1 MSVWEAIISV
11 CFGLIRILV
20 IILPLLIAVALATLV
35 ERKVIGSMQKRRGPN
50 VVGLF
55 GILQPFADAAKLIF
69 KETVIPSAA
78 NRVIFLLAP
87 IITLTLSL
95 LGWGALPFAEGVVIA
110 DLNVGLLYIF
120 AVSSLGV
127 YGIIMSGWS
136 SNSRYAFLGSLRS
149 AAQMVS
155 YEVSIGLIVINVLM
169 CAGTMNLS
177 GVVFA
182 QEYIWFG
189 LPLFFVMGLFFISV
203 SAEIGRAHV

>member
-20 IILPLLIAVALATLV
+20 VILPLLIAIALATLI
-35 ERKVIGSMQKRRGPN
+35 ERKVIGSIQKRRGPN

-95 LGWGALPFAEGVVIA
+95 LGWGALPLAEGVVIA
-110 DLNVGLLYIF
+110 FVSLTSELCILLFTLNNEAYFTSG
-120 AVSSLGV
+120 AVSRV
-127 YGIIMSGWS
+127 
-136 SNSRYAFLGSLRS
+136 
-149 AAQMVS
+149 
-155 YEVSIGLIVINVLM
+155 
-169 CAGTMNLS
+169 
-177 GVVFA
+177 
-182 QEYIWFG
+182 
-189 LPLFFVMGLFFISV
+189 
-203 SAEIGRAHV
+203 